1 MATCTPTDQTATAGV
16 SLIAPSS
23 LTTFDD
29 ECLPAPCTG
38 SQDNVQLLVNYSLE
52 ADKTG
57 ATSTAVGK
65 IQYST
70 NSGGSWSDLEVVT
83 SIGGP
88 TTKSGSSS
96 RNLGTIDMSLVRVRA
111 YASGSC
117 NTTGYSEVDA
127 RVLSWFLRYGARLPI
142 ITD

>member
-16 SLIAPSS
+16 SLTAPSS

-38 SQDNVQLLVNYSLE
+38 SQDNVQLLVNYSLS

-70 NSGGSWSDLEVVT
+70 NSGGSWTDLETVISV
-83 SIGGP
+83 GGLV
-88 TTKSGSSS
+88 TKSGSATAL
-96 RNLGTIDMSLVRVRA
+96 LGTIDMSLVRVRA
-111 YASGSC
+111 YAQGSC
-117 NTTGYSEVDA
+117 GTTGYSEVEA
-127 RVLSWFLRYGARLPI
+127 NVLSWILRYGARLPI